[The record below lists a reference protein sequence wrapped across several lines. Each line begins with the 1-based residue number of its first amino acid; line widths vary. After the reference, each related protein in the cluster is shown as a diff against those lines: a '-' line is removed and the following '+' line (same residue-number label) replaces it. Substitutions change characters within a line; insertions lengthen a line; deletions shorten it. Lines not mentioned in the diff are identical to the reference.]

1 MIKPVNLAIGN
12 NQHLNNLNK
21 RDKILDDSYLNTN
34 IMELSNYKVGQSMLN
49 CNNISFRNLEMP
61 VEITDKFIAKSDSRN
76 HLNLPNIHV
85 YENPNTNLQV
95 FVNADNNIETFDNS
109 ELCTP
114 KYSIIIENNDYEK
127 HDLLKEKLLSFLLN
141 QDNADVFGSSFC
153 IGIYSSKNMDL
164 LNTIKEINQEVFNK
178 KINNKDLE
186 EAKDK
191 LKAFLTSPEYFEEN
205 NLIKELYSNNDLK
218 SNEELI
224 TEIENISTNDMQN
237 YYEEYFRNSS
247 VRVFLTIS
255 KEYFEQN
262 KHNLLRQ
269 INSDTDLKFL
279 NCNIADSNT
288 LKFVGNVA
296 IVDKTRLKIPTKA
309 ENTKDDATEKIA
321 INILNSDKNFRK
333 KYSLNRDSFSIPIE
347 LKNNSPAKYHCNL
360 CVINLNGDKNIEDL
374 SFDLNEICKKDLS
387 LEIEKQ
393 KNEIKEKLKQTF
405 TDKKLDLIKHF
416 ELISYS
422 SEIFSLYEI
431 IDSINEDDI
440 KQYYKDIISIKIKG
454 VN

>member
-1 MIKPVNLAIGN
+1 MIKPINLTIGN

-21 RDKILDDSYLNTN
+21 RDKILDDSFLNTN

-61 VEITDKFIAKSDSRN
+61 VEITDKFITKSDSRN

-95 FVNADNNIETFDNS
+95 FVNADNNIETYDNS
-109 ELCTP
+109 ELSNP
-114 KYSIIIENNDYEK
+114 KYSIIIENNNYEK

-141 QDNADVFGSSFC
+141 QDNVDVFGSSFC
-153 IGIYSSKNMDL
+153 IGVYSSKNTDL
-164 LNTIKEINQEVFNK
+164 SNTIKEINHEVFNK
-178 KINNKDLE
+178 KINNSDLE

-191 LKAFLTSPEYFEEN
+191 LKAFLSSPEYFEEN
-205 NLIKELYSNNDLK
+205 NLIKELYSSNDLK

-224 TEIENISTNDMQN
+224 TEIENISTKDMQN

-247 VRVFLTIS
+247 VRVFLTTS

-269 INSDTDLKFL
+269 INSDTNLKFL
-279 NCNIADSNT
+279 NCDIADSNT

-309 ENTKDDATEKIA
+309 ENTKDDVTEKIA

-347 LKNNSPAKYHCNL
+347 LKNNSPIKYHCNW
-360 CVINLNGDKNIEDL
+360 CVINLNDDKNIEDL
-374 SFDLNEICKKDLS
+374 SSDLNEICKKDLS
-387 LEIEKQ
+387 LEVEKQ
-393 KNEIKEKLKQTF
+393 KNEIKEKLKKTF
-405 TDKKLDLIKHF
+405 TDKELDLIKHF

-440 KQYYKDIISIKIKG
+440 KQYYKDLISIKIKG